1 MVSII
6 AFGKPCSGAKTLGRE
21 HSIGTLINDFE
32 NLGIVLYSTEMF
44 SGKICS
50 GKWRKG
56 GGGFMRKGIV
66 YKCSPDQLTR
76 ATTITLVW
84 DGA

>member
-1 MVSII
+1 LE
-6 AFGKPCSGAKTLGRE
+6 KPCSGAKKNLGWE
-21 HSIGTLINDFE
+21 HSIGTLKNDFE

-50 GKWRKG
+50 GRWRKG
-56 GGGFMRKGIV
+56 GGFMKKGIV

>member
-6 AFGKPCSGAKTLGRE
+6 AFGKLCSGAKTLDWE
-21 HSIGTLINDFE
+21 HSIGTLKNDFE
-32 NLGIVLYSTEMF
+32 NLGIVFYSTEKF

-56 GGGFMRKGIV
+56 GGGFMKKGIV
-66 YKCSPDQLTR
+66 YKCSPDQFIPCNH
-76 ATTITLVW
+76 ITLVW